1 MDDKNPK
8 LLDEVVEKILRDAKG
23 MGAGCKEQTA
33 AVESATQLYKLKLEE
48 ERLQAEMEEKRIQ
61 RETDAEAQKKQIWE
75 QRIGKAIDVGLQ
87 VGLTVGGWVA
97 FTMWQSREQR
107 FELHGTPSTPMF
119 RGLLSRMIPSMRK

>member
-61 RETDAEAQKKQIWE
+61 RESDAETQKKQVME
-75 QRIGKAIDVGLQ
+75 QRIGKAIDVALQ

-107 FELHGTPSTPMF
+107 FELTGTPSTPMF
-119 RGLLSRMIPSMRK
+119 RALLSRMIPSMKK

>member
-8 LLDEVVEKILRDAKG
+8 LLDEVVEKILWDAKG

-61 RETDAEAQKKQIWE
+61 RESDAETQKKQVME
-75 QRIGKAIDVGLQ
+75 QRIGKAIDVALQ

-107 FELHGTPSTPMF
+107 FELNGTPSTPMF
-119 RGLLSRMIPSMRK
+119 RGLLSRMIPSMKR

>member
-8 LLDEVVEKILRDAKG
+8 LLDEVVEKILRDAKR

-33 AVESATQLYKLKLEE
+33 AIESATQLYKLKLEE

-61 RETDAEAQKKQIWE
+61 RKTDAEAQKKQIWE
-75 QRIGKAIDVGLQ
+75 QRIGKAIDVALQ

-107 FELHGTPSTPMF
+107 FELTGTPSTPMF

>member
-61 RETDAEAQKKQIWE
+61 RESDAETQKKQVME
-75 QRIGKAIDVGLQ
+75 QRIGKAIDVALQ

-107 FELHGTPSTPMF
+107 FELTGTPSTPMF
-119 RGLLSRMIPSMRK
+119 RGLLSRMIPSMKR

>member
-61 RETDAEAQKKQIWE
+61 RESDAETQKKQVME
-75 QRIGKAIDVGLQ
+75 QRIGKAIDVALQ

-107 FELHGTPSTPMF
+107 FELTGTPSTPMF
-119 RGLLSRMIPSMRK
+119 RGLLSRMIPSMKK